1 MLQMISSK
9 SDRFQ
14 VRAHSTGK
22 TSSSLGPLFAIS
34 VMLLRSLRNAWRMH
48 CDEKLL
54 QGLSDHQLRD
64 IGIRRGQIPHVVRN
78 GGLDR

>member
-1 MLQMISSK
+1 MLQMISRK
-9 SDRFQ
+9 SDSFQ
-14 VRAHSTGK
+14 VRAHSTGEAAG
-22 TSSSLGPLFAIS
+22 SGGPLFAIS
-34 VMLLRSLRNAWRMH
+34 AMLLRSLRNAWRMH

-64 IGIRRGQIPHVVRN
+64 IGVRRGQIPHVVRN